1 MKDIHFVRNHFCRE
15 SFFRSLSYVL
25 YDLFRSIYVKFDN
38 SVGQKE

>member
-1 MKDIHFVRNHFCRE
+1 MKDIHFVRNHFYRGD
-15 SFFRSLSYVL
+15 FFRSLSYVL